1 MDLPPRMTRAEKR
14 VARGMHFDRN
24 MTPTE
29 VAEALGRSLSTIC
42 RLLAQKKAPMP
53 IGRPPALSETKID
66 GIVGLLEQM
75 VDEADATHEVT
86 MDMLMK
92 RGRLKVCKKVV
103 AKALHARGYMFRDL
117 RQKPILTPDDVRERY
132 KWTKKYSGQSKAW
145 WLKTVHVHLDN
156 HVFKVA
162 TTSSGRKLLAK
173 RVVRGVYRQRGKSLR
188 PGHVKPHA
196 KNHLS
201 LGTKGILKAG
211 GVGDGKV
218 LVWHTIDGKWSGD
231 QAAEF
236 YKGVVQPALKEHF
249 PLKRMFCILD
259 DNDPTGNQSKKGL
272 QAKRDA
278 KLEVLHIPKR
288 SPDLN
293 VLDFAVWS
301 EVERRMRKQEKK
313 WPASKRESRKAFERR
328 LDRTAKH
335 LPEEFV
341 KKSIGDLQRRC
352 ELLVQAKGGL
362 FEEGGRSR
370 RPL

>member
-1 MDLPPRMTRAEKR
+1 
-14 VARGMHFDRN
+14 
-24 MTPTE
+24 
-29 VAEALGRSLSTIC
+29 
-42 RLLAQKKAPMP
+42 
-53 IGRPPALSETKID
+53 
-66 GIVGLLEQM
+66 
-75 VDEADATHEVT
+75 
-86 MDMLMK
+86 
-92 RGRLKVCKKVV
+92 
-103 AKALHARGYMFRDL
+103 MFRDL
-117 RQKPILTPDDVRERY
+117 RQTPILMPDDVRERY
-132 KWTKKYSGQSKAW
+132 TWAKKYSGQSKAW

-162 TTSSGRKLLAK
+162 TTSIGRKLLAK

-249 PLKRMFCILD
+249 PLKRKFCILE

-301 EVERRMRKQEKK
+301 EVERRMRKQEQK
-313 WPASKRESRKAFERR
+313 WPASKRETRKAFERR

-341 KKSIGDLQRRC
+341 KKSIADLQRRG
-352 ELLVQAKGGL
+352 ELLAQ
-362 FEEGGRSR
+362 
-370 RPL
+370 P